1 MVLSTTCQISSCTS
15 YENNIEL
22 NFIQRLKEM
31 SSIFENLL
39 RLATNEYKNTTHTA
53 YRDEISK
60 DDEV

>member
-1 MVLSTTCQISSCTS
+1 
-15 YENNIEL
+15 
-22 NFIQRLKEM
+22 M